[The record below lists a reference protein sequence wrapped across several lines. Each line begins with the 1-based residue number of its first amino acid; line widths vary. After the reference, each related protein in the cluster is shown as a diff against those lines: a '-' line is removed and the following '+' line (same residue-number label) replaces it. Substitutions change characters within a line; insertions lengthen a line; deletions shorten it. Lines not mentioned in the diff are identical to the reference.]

1 MDKAAFYQGVQEA
14 LEKVRDPIQLASA
27 PIGRV
32 LLPDGHSADEGWAL
46 SRFLLRSISELEPPD
61 GEAGSWPD
69 RRHRVLTLRYVN
81 GLSPNEVAEEMSVS
95 RRHFYRLL
103 NKALDDFCSYLWSG
117 IRSEGGV
124 GGDDTDETSG
134 TENSELLLREAALL
148 NGGNHQDTLADVV
161 TRTIALLDQLANRL
175 RVGISIET
183 PEILPEVEIHPEILR
198 QFMMALLPKMMQL
211 PEAQHLS
218 LRMFQE
224 GDRLVLA
231 MALSLEK
238 RDASYAERLLEDE
251 LLDRPVLHLV
261 EAKGAS
267 IEWRTETECV
277 HCFLK
282 LPLVQMQRVLVVDD
296 NEDVLSLF
304 SRYLGTAGY
313 HPILTRKG
321 EEAIKLAH
329 KGELY
334 AIILDL
340 MMSGEDGWDVLQD
353 LISDPHTSDIPI
365 VVCSVLE
372 HGQLALMLGASRFLK
387 KPVMRESLLQALE
400 ALGDEA

>member
-1 MDKAAFYQGVQEA
+1 MDKDAFYRGVQEA
-14 LEKVRDPIQLASA
+14 LEKVRDPIQLASM

-32 LLPDGHSADEGWAL
+32 LLPDSRSADDGWSL
-46 SRFLLRSISELEPPD
+46 SHFLLRSISELEPTD
-61 GEAGSWPD
+61 GDVGSWPN

-81 GLSPNEVAEEMSVS
+81 GLSPSEAADEISVS

-103 NKALDDFCSYLWSG
+103 NKALEDFCSYLWSS
-117 IRSEGGV
+117 IRSKDDA
-124 GGDDTDETSG
+124 GGDVADEENAN
-134 TENSELLLREAALL
+134 ENSELLLREAALL
-148 NGGNHQDTLADVV
+148 NGESDQGALADIIA
-161 TRTIALLDQLANRL
+161 RTLALLDQLANRL
-175 RVGISIET
+175 QIEINIEI
-183 PEILPEVEIHPEILR
+183 PETLPQVDMHPEILR

-211 PEAQHLS
+211 SGAQRVS
-218 LRMFQE
+218 LHMFQE
-224 GDRLVLA
+224 AGLLVL
-231 MALSLEK
+231 MIALNLKE
-238 RDASYAERLLEDE
+238 RDASHAERLLEGE
-251 LLDRPVLHLV
+251 LLERPVLRLI
-261 EAKGAS
+261 EAKGAN
-267 IEWRTETECV
+267 IEWQERTQSVRCL
-277 HCFLK
+277 LK
-282 LPLVQMQRVLVVDD
+282 LPLVQAQRVLVVDD

-321 EEAIKLAH
+321 AEAIELAH

-353 LISDPHTSDIPI
+353 LISDPRTSNTPVI
-365 VVCSVLE
+365 VCSVLE

-400 ALGDEA
+400 TLGTEA

>member
-1 MDKAAFYQGVQEA
+1 
-14 LEKVRDPIQLASA
+14 
-27 PIGRV
+27 
-32 LLPDGHSADEGWAL
+32 
-46 SRFLLRSISELEPPD
+46 
-61 GEAGSWPD
+61 
-69 RRHRVLTLRYVN
+69 
-81 GLSPNEVAEEMSVS
+81 MSVS

-103 NKALDDFCSYLWSG
+103 NKALHDFCSYLWSG
-117 IRSEGGV
+117 IRSEGG
-124 GGDDTDETSG
+124 GSGDDTGETSDN
-134 TENSELLLREAALL
+134 EDSELLLREAALL
-148 NGGNHQDTLADVV
+148 NGVNHQDTLADVI

-175 RVGISIET
+175 QIGISIET
-183 PEILPEVEIHPEILR
+183 PETLPEMDIHPEILR

-211 PEAQHLS
+211 KEAQRLS

-224 GDRLVLA
+224 GDWLVWA
-231 MALSLEK
+231 MTLNLEE
-238 RDASYAERLLEDE
+238 RDASHAERLLEDE
-251 LLDRPVLHLV
+251 LLDRPILRLI

-267 IEWRTETECV
+267 IEWRKGAECV
-277 HCFLK
+277 RCLLK

-313 HPILTRKG
+313 HPLLTRKG
-321 EEAIKLAH
+321 EEAIELAH
-329 KGELY
+329 KEELY

-340 MMSGEDGWDVLQD
+340 MMSGADGWDVLQN
-353 LISDPHTSDIPI
+353 LVSDPRTSNTPV

-400 ALGDEA
+400 ALGAEA